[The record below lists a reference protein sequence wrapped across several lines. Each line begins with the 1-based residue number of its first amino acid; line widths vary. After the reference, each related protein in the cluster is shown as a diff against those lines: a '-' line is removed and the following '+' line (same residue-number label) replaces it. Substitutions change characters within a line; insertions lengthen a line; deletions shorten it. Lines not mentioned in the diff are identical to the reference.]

1 MKRTILIILFYT
13 LGFVYIKGETPYIR
27 QLLKD
32 IFNKELLSFYRG
44 DPEPLLIK
52 GSDESYLR
60 DTIDSNLPS
69 VVYKY
74 RRRYRSGWYD
84 KLDFSIESDT
94 VYILENDRSPRI
106 TTVYSSKDTLGYYP
120 NVMQGITYRKTF
132 LHPYIQL
139 TLLRQWNVKELQRL
153 GNDPDRAFIS
163 PRIVYVTRIIFRNGK
178 YKIDC
183 TKYFNFR

>member
-1 MKRTILIILFYT
+1 MKRTILIILFCT

-74 RRRYRSGWYD
+74 RRR
-84 KLDFSIESDT
+84 
-94 VYILENDRSPRI
+94 
-106 TTVYSSKDTLGYYP
+106 
-120 NVMQGITYRKTF
+120 
-132 LHPYIQL
+132 
-139 TLLRQWNVKELQRL
+139 
-153 GNDPDRAFIS
+153 
-163 PRIVYVTRIIFRNGK
+163 
-178 YKIDC
+178 
-183 TKYFNFR
+183 